1 MVLKMK
7 INDLASKSQ
16 WIRQTIF
23 EMAART
29 RQGHLASALSQV
41 EIIVALYYGGFM
53 RYTPGNPNDP
63 DRDRLIVSKGHATMS
78 VYPILA
84 DLGYFPEE
92 ELDRY
97 GTPEGLLRIFGN
109 TSIPGI
115 EATTGSLGQGLG
127 IGCGFCEVAKT
138 ENKDFH
144 TYVIVSE
151 GEMYEGSIWESAM
164 FASHNKYDNLTVI
177 LDRNNKII
185 LGDTE
190 DMLAL
195 EPIAD
200 KWQSFGWHVIPADGH
215 SYESLLPA
223 LDEARKTT
231 GKPTVIIAKTTKGK
245 GISYMEDRHEW
256 HYLVGNEEQ
265 TIQAREELKTNC
277 ISYEGE
283 NND

>member
-1 MVLKMK
+1 MR
-7 INDLASKSQ
+7 INDLVTKSQ
-16 WIRQTIF
+16 WLRSLVF
-23 EMAART
+23 EMSART
-29 RQGHLASALSQV
+29 RQGHLASVLSQI
-41 EIIVALYYGGFM
+41 EIVIALYYNVM
-53 RYTPGNPNDP
+53 RVTPSKPDDP

-84 DLGYFPEE
+84 DLGFFPID
-92 ELDRY
+92 ELDKY

-127 IGCGFCEVAKT
+127 IGCGFAQVAKCDD
-138 ENKDFH
+138 KDFN

-164 FASHNKYDNLTVI
+164 FAAHNNLDNLTVI
-177 LDRNNKII
+177 LDRNHKII

-190 DMLAL
+190 DMMAL

-200 KWQSFGWHVIPADGH
+200 KWQSFGWNTLAAEGH
-215 SYESLLPA
+215 SYESLLKA
-223 LDEARKTT
+223 FDEAKQTT
-231 GKPTVIIAKTTKGK
+231 GKPTVIIAETTKGK
-245 GISYMEDRHEW
+245 GISYMEGNHEW

-265 TIQAREELKTNC
+265 VKQAREELKTNC
-277 ISYEGE
+277 ITYEGGE
-283 NND
+283 